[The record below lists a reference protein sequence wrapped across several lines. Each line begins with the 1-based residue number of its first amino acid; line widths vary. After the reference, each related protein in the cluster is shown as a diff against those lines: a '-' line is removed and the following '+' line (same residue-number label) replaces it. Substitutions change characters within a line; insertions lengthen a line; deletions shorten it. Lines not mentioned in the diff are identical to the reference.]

1 MIHCDRN
8 PISKYTLSMTK
19 ESLFYFIIN
28 GCQRHWYSAASL
40 NLNGNFNTQNTSN
53 FKSCRELIPL
63 SKKKNLDK

>member
-1 MIHCDRN
+1 
-8 PISKYTLSMTK
+8 MTK